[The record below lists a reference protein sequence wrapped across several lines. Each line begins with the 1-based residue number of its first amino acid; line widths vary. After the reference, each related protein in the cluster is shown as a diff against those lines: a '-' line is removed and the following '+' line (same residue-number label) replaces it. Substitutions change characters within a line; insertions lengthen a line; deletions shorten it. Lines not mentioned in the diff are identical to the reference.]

1 MTASKNLTTLDF
13 QSIKQ
18 NLKDFLSDPDQN
30 PAFKDYDFEAS
41 NINVLLDVLA
51 YNTNLNGFY
60 LNMIANEMFLD
71 SALLRDSIIS
81 HAKELNYIP
90 RSFRSAYAKV
100 NITLTDTT
108 DDATIIIP
116 RGTSFTGTEGNRNFT
131 FTTAENI
138 QALNTEGTTFVAADV
153 IIYEGD
159 YVQDSFV
166 VDGASTKRYL
176 ATSKTIDTN
185 SLKVTVIEDNGATVL
200 SYKKTETLFGIGAT
214 DQAYFVQAAENDS
227 YEILF
232 GDGII
237 GRKPKVNSV
246 VLIEYRTCNGELP
259 NGINKFTPDGK
270 IGTATVNSIV
280 TTPDGRASGGSVPE
294 SLESIKFNAPRA
306 FTTQNRVVT
315 AGDYAT
321 LLKANFSEINDVAA
335 YGGEEFDPPLFGKV
349 IVAVDLKNTDQLPKL
364 FRDKYRAFIKPRS
377 PLSINPVFV
386 RPNYLYLSIDTK
398 VKYNITQ
405 TSLGVDDVKSLVVSA
420 IQNFNNQN
428 LEGFNK
434 TLFFS
439 RLVAAIDGAQD
450 AIVSNDTTV
459 KATQFITTAELVRNN
474 YVLDFDME
482 LENDYGEIDTLTY
495 PQNRSRAVES
505 ESFAFDGE
513 TCFIHDDGANNL
525 NIVKINSDDEWEI
538 LTQIGLVNYKMG
550 RITLNNFTTGN
561 LKTSF
566 KITVT
571 PKEKDIFS
579 QKKSIIRTL
588 DQDIKVSIEQVRL

>member
-51 YNTNLNGFY
+51 YNTSLNGFY

-81 HAKELNYIP
+81 HAKELNYVP

-100 NITLTDTT
+100 KLTLTDTT

-116 RGTSFTGTEGNRNFT
+116 RGTAFTGTEGNRNFV

-138 QALNTEGTTFVAADV
+138 QALNVSGTTFEANNVV
-153 IIYEGD
+153 IYEGD
-159 YVQDSFV
+159 YIQDSFV
-166 VDGASTKRYL
+166 VDGLTTKRYI
-176 ATSKTIDTN
+176 ASNKTIDTN

-200 SYKKTETLFGIGAT
+200 SYEKTESLFGISAS
-214 DQAYFVQAAENDS
+214 DQVYFIQAAENDS

-237 GRKPKVNSV
+237 GRKPKTNSI
-246 VLIEYRTCNGELP
+246 VLMEYRTCNGELP
-259 NGINKFTPDGK
+259 NGINKFTPNGK
-270 IGTATVNSIV
+270 IGTATITKVD
-280 TTPDGRASGGSVPE
+280 TLPDGRASGGSIPE
-294 SLESIKFNAPRA
+294 SLESIKLNAPRA

-315 AGDYAT
+315 ANDYAT

-335 YGGEEFDPPLFGKV
+335 YGGEEFDPPMYGKV
-349 IVAVDLKNTDQLPKL
+349 IVAVDLKNTDELPKS
-364 FRDKYRAFIKPRS
+364 FRDKYRLFIKPRS
-377 PLSINPVFV
+377 PLSLDPVFV
-386 RPNYLYLSIDTK
+386 KPNYLYLSIDTK

-405 TSLGVDDVKSLVVSA
+405 TSLGVDDIKSLVVSA

-428 LEGFNK
+428 LDGFNK

-439 RLVAAIDGAQD
+439 RLIAAIDNSQD
-450 AIVSNDTTV
+450 AIISNDTTV
-459 KATQFITTAELVRNN
+459 RATKFISVAELVRNN
-474 YVLDFDME
+474 YVLDFDMP
-482 LENDYGEIDTLTY
+482 LQNDIGVIDTVMY
-495 PQNRSRAVES
+495 DYNRIRTVES
-505 ESFAFDGE
+505 ESFAFDGD
-513 TCFIHDDGANNL
+513 TCFIHDDGVGNL
-525 NIVKINSDDEWEI
+525 NIVREMGDQWEVI
-538 LTQIGLVNYKMG
+538 TTIGAVNYNTG
-550 RITLNNFTTGN
+550 RIRLDNFSTGS

-566 KITVT
+566 KVTVT
-571 PKEKDIFS
+571 PREKDIFS
-579 QKKSIIRTL
+579 QKKSILRTL
-588 DQDIKVSIEQVRL
+588 DQDIKVTVEQVRL